1 MELAATVFVQVVIMM
16 LLIAVGLLVG
26 RLGIMDGT
34 GRRQISELLLYVVTP
49 AVIVN
54 AYFREFDASLLN
66 GLLWSFLLAV
76 VSHAVMIPLA
86 SLIFLKNRKEGRV
99 RLERF
104 CTIYSNCG
112 FMALPLVQ
120 SLLGETGVFY
130 ASAYITVFNLL
141 SWTHGTALLSG
152 DPKNVGVKRLL
163 LNPIV
168 ISVAVGL
175 LVFFCQIPLP
185 QVLTRPVG
193 FIADLNTPLAM
204 ITIGLSLSELN
215 LVSTFTD
222 RRVYGVAAVR
232 LLLMPCAAL
241 VFLRFL
247 PLAEAVLLTTLIEI
261 ACPTGAT
268 SVMWSTKYGLDA
280 GYASKIVSV
289 STILSVITIP
299 FVVFL
304 FQLGR

>member
-54 AYFREFDASLLN
+54 AYFREFDASLLD

-104 CTIYSNCG
+104 CAIYSNCG

-120 SLLGETGVFY
+120 SLLGENGVFY

-215 LVSTFTD
+215 LVSAFTD
-222 RRVYGVAAVR
+222 RRFYGVAAVR

-247 PLAEAVLLTTLIEI
+247 PLAEAVLLTTLLEI
-261 ACPTGAT
+261 GCPTGAT